1 MPKLA
6 AILNVFA
13 IALTF
18 VPSLNAQQLNF
29 DEENVITI
37 TQNDGPKGTGR
48 YKEFYMNVNQG
59 DQLSFDIKGKSG
71 VDVPTVVELYPIRSN
86 ITNYRTPRELTKQI
100 WTSAPLPSC
109 QLKIKIIAYPP
120 YGPLSVVVKKS
131 NPNNPPAQQPAPAE
145 KMEKPQASSSS
156 GAAQS
161 SLEIEKMSKAELLQ
175 RHREILE
182 ELQRIAEEIA
192 KR

>member
-131 NPNNPPAQQPAPAE
+131 NPNNPPAQQPAPA
-145 KMEKPQASSSS
+145 QR
-156 GAAQS
+156 